1 MKYSHISLRQ
11 VQSGISK
18 VLFFGIVI
26 ALFLLTASCVVN
38 AELAHDTTT
47 TEPTMDILHIP
58 GIRQVGAVFNLQM
71 ETATF
76 TDMPE
81 GEYLLTKHNHCNNV
95 SVNIGTRFAVQLE
108 ESVDHQPL
116 VINCHDS
123 APLLYNPDLS
133 GLDNGI
139 WTHVFEAVK
148 PGECDFFREFP
159 RYGINL
165 AISPHKNGPGQAI
178 GLIDT
183 LPELDQTT
191 AGKIADMSPEELLT
205 FVLELRS
212 LEDQKILSNL
222 LSQEATTCLGYFAA
236 GSSFYTWM
244 NAQTA
249 ALASFQPLETYLQSK
264 GATEA
269 ERQKA
274 QPDLPDLCQQYQVNI
289 YLSFEDGTGS
299 HFNGSKWVELLDGT
313 YPYFVTFIKEEGGWK
328 LLNATYELGKDPCR
342 QYRK

>member
-1 MKYSHISLRQ
+1 MKHSLINPGQ
-11 VQSGISK
+11 VLSGISK

-26 ALFLLTASCVVN
+26 ALFFLIAGCVMD
-38 AELAHDTTT
+38 AELANETTT

-58 GIRQVGAVFNLQM
+58 GIRQIGAVFDLQM

-81 GEYLLTKHNHCNNV
+81 GEYLLTKHNHCNDV

-108 ESVDHQPL
+108 ESVDNQPL

-178 GLIDT
+178 GLINT
-183 LPELDQTT
+183 LPELNQTT
-191 AGKIADMSPEELLT
+191 ADKIAYMSPEELLT
-205 FVLELRS
+205 YVLELRS
-212 LEDQKILSNL
+212 FEDQKTLSNL
-222 LSQEATTCLGYFAA
+222 LSQEATTCLGYFA
-236 GSSFYTWM
+236 GDSSFYTWI

-249 ALASFQPLETYLQSK
+249 ELASFQSLETYLQSK
-264 GATEA
+264 DATEA

-274 QPDLPDLCQQYQVNI
+274 QPDLPDMCQQYQVNI
-289 YLSFEDGTGS
+289 NLSFEDGTGS
-299 HFNGSKWVELLDGT
+299 YFNGSEWVEQPDGT
-313 YPYFVTFIKEEGGWK
+313 HPYFVTFLKEEGGWK

-342 QYRK
+342 QYR